1 MQQRVGVWAAALSSA
16 FGGGAIASTRLLGGS
31 VAPELLGA
39 LRFGIAGL
47 VLLPAVLLLVRR
59 RLTWRDL
66 LAVAGLGLVGFGLFP
81 VIYNNAIAMT
91 SASRAAMALCTMPL
105 QTMLLAAA
113 LGLERLSARRSLGVL
128 LAMAGVAV
136 ALLGGLDDAPEGA
149 WRGDL
154 LMLGATA
161 LMALYNVQSRRV
173 IARTGVLAFSG
184 GGMLAGALA
193 LTLFVAVDGGFG
205 VLDSL
210 SLDTWAI
217 VAYLALF
224 GGVAAMLLWSFAL
237 KHAPVTVVAVSVTV
251 SPVSAT
257 LIAAVLLGEPVG
269 LALVAGLVVVV
280 VGIRLTASAPRT
292 PAV

>member
-16 FGGGAIASTRLLGGS
+16 LGGSAIASTRLLGGS

-81 VIYNNAIAMT
+81 VIYNSAIAMT

-113 LGLERLSARRSLGVL
+113 LGLERLSGKRSLGVL

-136 ALLGGLDDAPEGA
+136 ALLGGLDDAPAGA

-161 LMALYNVQSRRV
+161 LMALFNVQSRRV

-184 GGMLAGALA
+184 GGMLAGSLA
-193 LTLFVAVDGGFG
+193 LSLFVAVDEGFG

-210 SLDTWAI
+210 SLETWAI
-217 VAYLALF
+217 VLYLALF

-251 SPVSAT
+251 APVSAT
-257 LIAAVLLGEPVG
+257 LIAAVLLGEPIG
-269 LALVAGLVVVV
+269 LALVAGLAGVV
-280 VGIRLTASAPRT
+280 VGIWLTASAPRT